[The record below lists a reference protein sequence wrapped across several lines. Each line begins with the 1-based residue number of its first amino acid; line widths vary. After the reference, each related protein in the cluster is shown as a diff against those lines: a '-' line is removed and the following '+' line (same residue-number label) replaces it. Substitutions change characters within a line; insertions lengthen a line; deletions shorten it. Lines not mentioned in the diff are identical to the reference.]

1 MVESRLEPPVFVM
14 GCGHSGTTL
23 VRELLG
29 SHSLIFKTP
38 DDVKLFRLPE
48 NDRERTI
55 QLWNKEALA
64 RGSRRWLDKM
74 AAYVHDIDKIVA
86 RFPSA
91 KLVVVIRD
99 GRDVALSLRKRAPD
113 FERGVA
119 RWLNDN
125 MAARAHLGSPN
136 LITVRYED
144 VVTLP
149 QEAMRRLFEF
159 IGEPYE
165 EQIFDFWKRNRSELK
180 IDQSLG
186 EQLSRSEEQ
195 RDFRTLRK
203 WQISQP
209 LYNGS
214 GKWREE
220 LSDAEKAYFK
230 KHANNLLVE
239 LGYAKDTQW

>member
-1 MVESRLEPPVFVM
+1 MVESGLEPPVFVM

-29 SHSLIFKTP
+29 SHSRIYKTP
-38 DDVKLFRLPE
+38 DEVKLFRLPE
-48 NDRERTI
+48 DERELTI
-55 QLWNKEALA
+55 LDWNKEALA
-64 RGSRRWLDKM
+64 RGCRRWLDKM
-74 AAYVHDIDKIVA
+74 AAYVHDIGKIVA

-99 GRDVALSLRKRAPD
+99 GRDVALSLRKRDPD
-113 FERGVA
+113 FARGVA
-119 RWLNDN
+119 RWVNDN
-125 MAARAHLGSPN
+125 MAVRAHLGLPN

-144 VVTLP
+144 IVHLP
-149 QEAMRRLFEF
+149 HEAMRRLFEF

-165 EQIFDFWKRNRSELK
+165 DQIFDFWKSNRSELNV
-180 IDQSLG
+180 DQALG
-186 EQLSRSEEQ
+186 EHLNRSEEQ

-214 GKWREE
+214 GKWKEE
-220 LSDAEKAYFK
+220 LSVSEKAYFK
-230 KHANNLLVE
+230 AHANSLLVE
-239 LGYAKDTQW
+239 LGYAQDAQW